1 VTHLARFRFE
11 INIAYLVNIYYEA
24 TVHSSH
30 TKIYYNTLGDDDQ
43 NIFTVSP
50 EFHLFALISNRSKY
64 FTYST
69 VYTLCYVVF
78 AITLVELH
86 THNERISN

>member
-30 TKIYYNTLGDDDQ
+30 TKVYYNTLGDDDQ

-50 EFHLFALISNRSKY
+50 EFHLFCIN
-64 FTYST
+64 
-69 VYTLCYVVF
+69 
-78 AITLVELH
+78 
-86 THNERISN
+86 